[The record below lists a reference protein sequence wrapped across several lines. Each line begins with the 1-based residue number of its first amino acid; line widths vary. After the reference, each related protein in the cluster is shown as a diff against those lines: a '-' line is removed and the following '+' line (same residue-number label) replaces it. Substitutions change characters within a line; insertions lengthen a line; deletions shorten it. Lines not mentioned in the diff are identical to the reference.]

1 MKKVVYIILQVILLI
16 ATIGISCWT
25 LEEAT
30 KRYVPDWIDYLY
42 VWTAVLWL
50 ASILSFVFKKK
61 IISLDGLTM
70 TLVILCSLFVLGA
83 VIYTYYAFSIVSSD
97 IILKGKINQSIIC
110 ISLWIV
116 SVVLFIVSR
125 KRKRL

>member
-30 KRYVPDWIDYLY
+30 KRYVSDWIDYLY

-83 VIYTYYAFSIVSSD
+83 VVDTYYAFSIVSSD
-97 IILKGKINQSIIC
+97 IILEGKINQSIIC